1 VFSFSFLYVEKAPV
15 FAKKQTK
22 GPSSKKKIDYAFLA
36 LIPVI
41 ILWVS
46 LLYMRS
52 DRHAVCFQA
61 APNHIVSG
69 SSTLIT

>member
-1 VFSFSFLYVEKAPV
+1 VEKAPV

-22 GPSSKKKIDYAFLA
+22 GPFSIKKIDYAFLA

-46 LLYMRS
+46 LLCALIILDMPYAS
-52 DRHAVCFQA
+52 KLHQI
-61 APNHIVSG
+61 IVSG
-69 SSTLIT
+69 SSSIIT